1 MCSYIAVPGPEPE
14 NPVQTAEMSLAA
26 YIVEDI
32 SAYDGYA
39 PHGMEATIQNLRNRA
54 AKKNGDW
61 ADGIT
66 L

>member
-1 MCSYIAVPGPEPE
+1 M
-14 NPVQTAEMSLAA
+14 QTAEVSLVA
-26 YIVEDI
+26 YIPQDLA
-32 SAYDGYA
+32 SFDGYA